1 MNMAIATAYRYVKHD
16 SSMLPEPSRVHVMRS
31 TEKHTQVV
39 AGGSCVYFYRCY
51 GKNHFELYIHDTC
64 LIYDKFTRVQ
74 TSLSLSYMLTALK
87 VVRIGMKMTFILFL

>member
-51 GKNHFELYIHDTC
+51 GKKPF
-64 LIYDKFTRVQ
+64 
-74 TSLSLSYMLTALK
+74 
-87 VVRIGMKMTFILFL
+87 